1 MQGEAKMSTEGT
13 NKDDKKTTVRIH
25 LCGAPNPFIAAIL
38 TDAIYT
44 ARLLHLQKG
53 TDATPEEIAA
63 EVVELWSFLTARLN
77 KTSPATV
84 LDVEFSKRPE

>member
-1 MQGEAKMSTEGT
+1 MSIEGT
-13 NKDDKKTTVRIH
+13 NKDDKKTIIKIH
-25 LCGAPNPFIAAIL
+25 LRGAPNPFIAAML

-53 TDATPEEIAA
+53 TDATPGEITA
-63 EVVELWSFLTARLN
+63 EVVEFWSFLTARLH

-84 LDVEFSKRPE
+84 FDVEFSERPE